1 MLKRSLLVVALACL
15 LALAVTFPGGADVS
29 APLSGQW
36 NRLSVDRSH
45 PAPEHE
51 LLSCA
56 QNSRA
61 QAGTSSNT
69 WFCHYSKRPEP
80 TLNFFWNNNQ
90 GFFSGQDVTATWSC
104 PAWFPTGIC
113 PNVVQVVVRRP
124 RRDPTVILTSRF
136 STRPRGGSS
145 NGGCAVQT
153 ARRKAQERPGARP
166 RPVAQSISEVATVT
180 NANAEDAHRGRCS
193 RYRAPAV

>member
-113 PNVVQVVVRRP
+113 PNVVQVVEGTMTFFQPSLHPPFPVLQ
-124 RRDPTVILTSRF
+124 DLVVTQNG
-136 STRPRGGSS
+136 TRQALHVYWVNLFVCPWFRTFDEAIAANPLPLPF
-145 NGGCAVQT
+145 NGTFPPQDCV
-153 ARRKAQERPGARP
+153 
-166 RPVAQSISEVATVT
+166 S
-180 NANAEDAHRGRCS
+180 
-193 RYRAPAV
+193 AP

>member
-15 LALAVTFPGGADVS
+15 LALAVTLPGGAGVS

-51 LLSCA
+51 LLSCME
-56 QNSRA
+56 NNGA
-61 QAGTSSNT
+61 QAGTSSDR
-69 WFCHYSKRPEP
+69 WFCRYSKRPEP

-113 PNVVQVVVRRP
+113 PNVVQVVEGTMTFFQPSLHPPFPVLQDLVVTQNGTRQALHVYWVNLFVCPWFRTFDEAVAANP
-124 RRDPTVILTSRF
+124 LTLPFDGNFPPQDCVS
-136 STRPRGGSS
+136 
-145 NGGCAVQT
+145 
-153 ARRKAQERPGARP
+153 
-166 RPVAQSISEVATVT
+166 
-180 NANAEDAHRGRCS
+180 
-193 RYRAPAV
+193 AP